1 MLLREEAKREE
12 MYIVTKHKGH
22 LKRQNREKKSL
33 YREKTAEGNL
43 EKEPLLFGGQFKA
56 EVHVVIR
63 MLANVQ
69 LGTI

>member
-1 MLLREEAKREE
+1 
-12 MYIVTKHKGH
+12 MYG
-22 LKRQNREKKSL
+22 EKA
-33 YREKTAEGNL
+33 AEGNL